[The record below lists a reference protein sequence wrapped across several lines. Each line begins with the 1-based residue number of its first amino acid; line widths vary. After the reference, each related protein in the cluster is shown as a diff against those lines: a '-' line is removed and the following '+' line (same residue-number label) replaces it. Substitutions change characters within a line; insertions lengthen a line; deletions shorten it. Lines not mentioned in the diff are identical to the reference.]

1 MKDIKPNYYRRNIN
15 GVEIDVNDI
24 ADAFDLG
31 YHAQNAIKYLV
42 RAGRKDETT
51 LVDDLIKARHYIDR
65 LIKKHAVAE
74 ANAKEI
80 AEQLTMWTC
89 DKPGEWTKVEVG
101 SEGEAMRSMVSRAIA
116 KDKATE
122 YIADLGELKNE
133 TNPETVIRDD
143 NDGVVAINKPAT
155 PITATAWP
163 CWVFRRLAAREYNIV
178 GPYPTR
184 EAARRA
190 LDPGRTDERVVMADD
205 PYLVEADVVERLF
218 A

>member
-1 MKDIKPNYYRRNIN
+1 MKDIKPNYYRRTIN

-42 RAGRKDETT
+42 RAGRKDEKS
-51 LVDDLIKARHYIDR
+51 LVDDLVKARHYIDR
-65 LIKKHAVAE
+65 LIKKHEDAERLALYEQIEDRNHAFRSFDRSEVA
-74 ANAKEI
+74 
-80 AEQLTMWTC
+80 
-89 DKPGEWTKVEVG
+89 
-101 SEGEAMRSMVSRAIA
+101 AIVADYA
-116 KDKATE
+116 KD
-122 YIADLGELKNE
+122 LGPLVQE
-133 TNPETVIRDD
+133 TNPETITEAPRLLDEVTKP
-143 NDGVVAINKPAT
+143 VVLLADPPAV
-155 PITATAWP
+155 ATAWP
-163 CWVFRRLAAREYNIV
+163 CWVFRRLAVREYNIA

-205 PYLVEADVVERLF
+205 PYQVEADVIERLF